1 MIPIIIVSYNNYKYL
16 DNTVK
21 QLRAI
26 NEEYLASITIMDNC
40 STCEKTIEYLKNTP
54 CKVIYNKENKGPW
67 VNSSINSHI
76 YNEMPDE
83 FILTDADL
91 QFNPNLP
98 KNFVEILSELSN
110 KYNCSKIGFALD
122 LSDYDKM
129 FQGPTNVYCIGDKI
143 VTIYEWEIQFWN
155 NKIQNERYDLY
166 TAQIDTTFCL
176 VNKKYDESI
185 NFIRI
190 AGDFVAKHLPWY
202 IDNPILTDDEIYT
215 LYKRESTIST
225 TAKFVLPFLANKY
238 GKY

>member
-1 MIPIIIVSYNNYKYL
+1 MIPIIIVSYNNYKYV

-26 NEEYLASITIMDNC
+26 NEEYLASIIIMDNC

-110 KYNCSKIGFALD
+110 KHNCSKIGFALD

-129 FQGPTNVYCIGDKI
+129 YQCSYVCLEENYKNL
-143 VTIYEWEIQFWN
+143 TIYEWEIQFWEN
-155 NKIQNERYDLY
+155 RVTDDIYELY
-166 TAQIDTTFCL
+166 KADIDTTFSL
-176 VNKKYDESI
+176 INKKYEQNSKSL
-185 NFIRI
+185 RI
-190 AGDFVAKHLPWY
+190 AGDFVAKHIPWY
-202 IDNPILTDDEIYT
+202 VENPILNAQELDT
-215 LYKRESTIST
+215 LYSYDSSIST
-225 TAKFVLPFLANKY
+225 TATMYKIYSSRK
-238 GKY
+238 

>member
-40 STCEKTIEYLKNTP
+40 SSCEKTIEYLKNTP

-67 VNSSINSHI
+67 VNSSVNSHI

-91 QFNPNLP
+91 QFNLNLP

-110 KYNCSKIGFALD
+110 KHNCSKIGFALD

-129 FQGPTNVYCIGDKI
+129 YQCSYVRLVENNKTL
-143 VTIYEWEIQFWN
+143 TIYEWEIQFW
-155 NKIQNERYDLY
+155 EHRVPDDMYELY
-166 TAQIDTTFCL
+166 KAHIDTTFSL
-176 VNKKYDESI
+176 INKKYEQNSKSL
-185 NFIRI
+185 RI
-190 AGDFVAKHLPWY
+190 AGNFVAKHIPWY
-202 IDNPILTDDEIYT
+202 LENPILNAQELDT
-215 LYKRESTIST
+215 LYSYDSSIST
-225 TAKFVLPFLANKY
+225 TATMYKIYSSRK
-238 GKY
+238 